1 MPGYLCLI
9 EVCATGYLCVVVACA
24 QLITYVQLELVP
36 SHLSVIGVCVR
47 LLGLWLEDVPV
58 TCLPLELMCPITV
71 L

>member
-9 EVCATGYLCVVVACA
+9 EVRATGYLCVVGACA

-47 LLGLWLEDVPV
+47 LLWFWLEYVPV